1 MKVIIADDSR
11 MIRNIID
18 KTISTI
24 GCEAI
29 HATNGREVLDLLG
42 TRSEDVELIL
52 LDWNMPVLNGLDVLK
67 SMQNNGQYRKIPVL
81 MISTE
86 SEEDRIAQIMNAGAW
101 GYLSKPFTPERLIN
115 TIRHTLEKKN
125 AMKNT

>member
-1 MKVIIADDSR
+1 MKVIVADDSR

-42 TRSEDVELIL
+42 TRSEEVEMIL

-67 SMQNNGQYRKIPVL
+67 SMQNNGHYRNIPVL

-86 SEEDRIAQIMNAGAW
+86 SEEERIAQIMNAGAW
-101 GYLSKPFTPERLIN
+101 GYLSKPFTPERLIT

-125 AMKNT
+125 APNNT

>member
-1 MKVIIADDSR
+1 MKVIVADDSR

-18 KTISTI
+18 KTISSI

-29 HATNGREVLDLLG
+29 HATNGKEVLDLLG
-42 TRSEDVELIL
+42 TRSDEVDLIL
-52 LDWNMPVLNGLDVLK
+52 LDWNMPVLNGFDVLK
-67 SMQNNGQYRKIPVL
+67 SMQNNGQYRNIPVL

-86 SEEDRIAQIMNAGAW
+86 SEEERIAQIMNAGAW

-115 TIRHTLEKKN
+115 TIRHVLEKKN
-125 AMKNT
+125 TLKDA

>member
-1 MKVIIADDSR
+1 MKVIVADDSR

-42 TRSEDVELIL
+42 TRSEEVEMIL

-67 SMQNNGQYRKIPVL
+67 FMQNNGQYRNIPVL

-86 SEEDRIAQIMNAGAW
+86 SEEERIAQIMNAGAW
-101 GYLSKPFTPERLIN
+101 GYLSKPFTPERLIT
-115 TIRHTLEKKN
+115 TIRRTLEKKN
-125 AMKNT
+125 AHNNT

>member
-1 MKVIIADDSR
+1 MKVIVADDSR

-42 TRSEDVELIL
+42 TRSEEVEMIL

-67 SMQNNGQYRKIPVL
+67 SMQNNGQYRNIPVL

-86 SEEDRIAQIMNAGAW
+86 SEEERIAQIMNAGAW
-101 GYLSKPFTPERLIN
+101 GYLSKPFTPERLIT

-125 AMKNT
+125 APKNT

>member
-42 TRSEDVELIL
+42 ARSEEVEMIL

-125 AMKNT
+125 ATKNR

>member
-42 TRSEDVELIL
+42 TRSEEVELIL

-67 SMQNNGQYRKIPVL
+67 SMQNNGQYQKIPVL